1 MRPPAPAPQASA
13 QEPKASTA
21 TRLQQPPTEILSV
34 PPPKAPEAPPENGVS
49 AVRDISLSPGVP
61 DLVKGRRPVVPPFAR
76 MEGATGTVRVRFSV
90 SAAGI
95 VSVQDSLGPD
105 VLKHAAEDATASWSF
120 RRASAVRL
128 HLVAVFDYRA
138 DGASAAVSPEE
149 APPE

>member
-1 MRPPAPAPQASA
+1 
-13 QEPKASTA
+13 
-21 TRLQQPPTEILSV
+21 LQQPPTEILSV
-34 PPPKAPEAPPENGVS
+34 PPPKAPEGPPENGVS
-49 AVRDISLSPGVP
+49 AVRDITLSPGVP

-76 MEGATGTVRVRFSV
+76 VEGATGTVRVRFSV
-90 SAAGI
+90 SAAGT
-95 VSVQDSLGPD
+95 VSVQDSQGPD
-105 VLKHAAEDATASWSF
+105 VLKHAAEDAAASWSF